1 MNNLPTDSDTAVLDN
16 SAASPKGTTKQF
28 EGQMQ
33 PSPHHAP
40 VVRRPAPLKVALPS
54 WAVGASLLWLAV
66 SAVYVLLVGGVSWNA
81 SSLASL
87 AAGVAAPLMVIWLI
101 ALLQMRAMEA
111 DALTGPVRRQLAAL
125 LAPGAAAEMRVRR
138 VTQAL
143 TEQAEQLRHAA
154 TVALDDSSAAM
165 NALTRQS
172 DELRRLSAGAMLEL
186 GKIGKTAEQ
195 TLTHLQGALGEVNKQ
210 TGTER
215 ERALDMVAQ
224 LEKHIHQVLGQ
235 VDRLSTNYEAKL
247 VKLSETSDKIENRTK
262 VLVSLTED
270 VDAKVEQA
278 ADGVLG
284 DLTRLE
290 SAVAEVGQRS
300 AAISHLLA
308 RPVESLETAAR
319 HLDNNMRQSQEMLSN
334 ATRNLEK
341 IGDNALGRASTLV
354 ATLSDRLSSMELVGA
369 KLVSVGASA
378 QADTGRYVAQ
388 IEAAAERIRVQT
400 EQGQQQLR
408 QALTDFDRI
417 VGKSIDQSGTLVSK
431 INDGAEKLAQIT
443 AEGEEKFDALA
454 WDIEN
459 RAARIGDIGKDARV
473 QLEKARAVLDDAQ
486 DSFASQL
493 ERLGGLNGD
502 LAEEIKRAEAG
513 ARLLDGANRTAHQ
526 RATELTAASEG
537 TRQTLSSIAELLAG
551 QQGGVEKM
559 AQALNTQIETLTTT
573 LMTQQDAIR
582 EAASSAATD
591 GENTRAVLRDQMQAI
606 AAATVEAAAQL
617 DTMQA
622 RLANE
627 TKGLEVLA
635 DQFGMRLSSLA
646 SQVVLE
652 GEAVVDATSRLA
664 GQQQSLGEVATQ
676 AQTSLNELTA
686 KLDTT
691 RHGTEAAMDS
701 VANRLAELRS
711 EIARADHEL
720 QGGATRIGA
729 EHVKLTTDSNVLAEA
744 LAGTLSRLE
753 AMTGGINTASGTL
766 AAQGAAAGALLEQA
780 QASMLA
786 ASGHLRNEG
795 QTSEMAIALVGSE
808 ISVQQSKLNEL
819 KNSIGEVSAALEVA
833 RQRIEAGETT
843 LAHTGQRAKA
853 ELDNASDR
861 LEQVSHNMQAEA
873 QQGVRTLHAAESAV
887 VGVSGTLNVTT
898 ENTNERI
905 VQLQQDMTALQQI
918 MANLGIRS
926 DALASSLAN
935 HAVQAELATGKIQ
948 GATNVTEQSS
958 AQLMSRM
965 SELGAIAETQHQR
978 LASMVDA
985 VAAAEASLEQSGERG
1000 QSAMRGV
1007 LSELSATGEK
1017 ADMVLAQM
1025 VDRLRNAGTSLGNES
1040 GAAQSVLTEVVEALR
1055 AASGEFTARVET
1067 AEAQMAV
1074 ARTDLGA
1081 IGTQLGSESA
1091 ALQENISNLT
1101 STAQNARVELENSQV
1116 AISTTGHD
1124 VARAL
1129 EGLIAD
1135 IERLGVAGAENTA
1148 RLAEMSSSLSAG
1160 YGNMQTAGMAVASQ
1174 NETLI
1179 QSLANA
1185 ERSMIELT
1193 QQVDGVQGIV
1203 GLMTDN
1209 ATRRLAEV
1217 SSLFTDR
1224 VAEGEDLVLKATLR
1238 SLEKLDAHVSGVRT
1252 AVDGMADNA
1261 ISRMTE
1267 TSSLFTQRVSA
1278 GEELIRNATGRSIT
1292 QLDEQVALV
1301 RTTVGEMADNAAN
1314 RMAET
1319 SALFAARIREGEEL
1333 VSGAAERI
1341 DRTGA
1346 LAREQGTLLEQA
1358 VTGAEQRLVQ
1368 SMATLAT
1375 RQSELGGSAE
1385 DVLTRVDAVSAG
1397 FGRVIDQ
1404 NIAAQELLARQ
1415 AEHNQRIVDGLSEI
1429 AINTASNLEQTGQR
1443 MAMLAQQAAYDSSR
1457 MLGVTERI
1465 EYQQASIKQAANEAL
1480 AVMQAV
1486 QAQVE
1491 KSGTTSIVMV
1501 DEAQER
1507 AMSALMTMT
1516 ERLTAMTRQS
1526 DSLMG
1531 QLRETVDRFE
1541 GATGD
1546 MRQTS
1551 HLISGD
1557 IEELGT
1563 RLHSRAV
1570 DLTAAGQQ
1578 FDRELKARV
1587 ASVNET
1593 GSQLENYFT
1602 GFGRQLAAIDTQ
1614 SSGYMIE
1621 LERRSQEAFGRLQ
1634 LGVDQLAALP
1644 EQVDVAQALLSSQVE
1659 TARNE
1664 IAKLRYDLIEIGRDV
1679 QDQVA
1684 TATGASGALVVNMQ
1698 DVGVQSRLTA
1708 EQLDNISQQLV
1719 SASETAWQ
1727 AVNNAVS
1734 ENNTGLG
1741 TLVTSLEDAEVRAN
1755 SVISTARGEIEGML
1769 AKVGELG
1776 VLVANSLD
1784 QLNDSYVRLSTD
1796 GLGNMAQLTE
1806 RMEAGAVRLE
1816 ESTSK
1821 ANTNFTFAAEVLERH
1836 QVTIL
1841 DGSNILQTRLD
1852 EVRGQLQGLLDGMTG
1867 LDARLEIMT
1876 PNLTTQQAKLENF
1889 LGSVDRTLDQV
1900 VALQGMSKDLATEHL
1915 ALAAQVQ
1922 ESEGRLVTTAGE
1934 LEGRL
1939 GKLDTTLST
1948 AVLARLAQAAEHA
1961 QTVESNLGRLGS
1973 QAGKL
1978 DGSLLQIRQS
1988 LEQDVHSMQQAEA
2001 AISTVAE
2008 RTAMKM
2014 LEVGT
2019 ALNATLNQ
2027 LQKGGQLSHAGLMQ
2041 TNEETQRMVVRLEQ
2055 VRALIKNMMSAIG
2068 SDLADWQGD
2077 LKRKLETAVT
2087 EIGPLARALPPA
2099 PPAVQALNQAPP
2111 RIRVA
2116 APVVSSGMSSA
2127 QLTTE
2132 ALHALAVDLYRLLHT
2147 EVSELRHG
2155 LVPPAARRQPMTPDD
2170 ARAYT
2175 RSLLEQKGDALSP
2188 HMRDLYK
2195 RNFEFR
2201 QYVDRYVA
2209 RFEAQ
2214 YDVLARSAQG
2224 IGEANSYRTGEVGQ
2238 LYELIAGA
2246 LERKKL
2252 AQTETSAT

>member
-1 MNNLPTDSDTAVLDN
+1 MNNLPPENDIAVLEN
-16 SAASPKGTTKQF
+16 KGGNVKESSQRF
-28 EGQMQ
+28 DGQMQ
-33 PSPHHAP
+33 PSPHNSPSIRKSSA
-40 VVRRPAPLKVALPS
+40 AKAELPG
-54 WAVGASLLWLAV
+54 WAVGASLLWVAV
-66 SAVYVLLVGGVSWNA
+66 AAVYVLLVGGVSTSA

-101 ALLQMRAMEA
+101 ALMQMRAMEA

-143 TEQAEQLRHAA
+143 AEQAEQLRHAA

-262 VLVSLTED
+262 VLVNLTEN

-290 SAVAEVGQRS
+290 AAVAEVGQRS

-341 IGDNALGRASTLV
+341 IGDNALGRASSLV
-354 ATLSDRLSSMELVGA
+354 STLSDRLSSMELVGA

-400 EQGQQQLR
+400 EQGQQNLR
-408 QALTDFDRI
+408 QALTDFDKI
-417 VGKSIDQSGTLVSK
+417 VGKSIDQSTSLVSK
-431 INDGAEKLAQIT
+431 LNDGAEKISQIT
-443 AEGEEKFDALA
+443 ADGEEKFDALA

-459 RAARIGDIGKDARV
+459 RAARIGDIGKDARA
-473 QLEKARAVLDDAQ
+473 QLEKARIVLDDAQ
-486 DSFASQL
+486 NSFSSQL

-513 ARLLDGANRTAHQ
+513 AKLLDTANRTAHQ
-526 RATELTAASEG
+526 RATELTAASDG
-537 TRQTLSSIAELLAG
+537 TRQTLESISALLTG
-551 QQGGVEKM
+551 QQASVEQM
-559 AQALNTQIETLTTT
+559 ALALNKQIETLTST
-573 LMTQQDAIR
+573 LVTQQDAIR
-582 EAASSAATD
+582 QAASSAATD
-591 GENTRAVLRDQMQAI
+591 GENTRAVLHDQMQAI
-606 AAATVEAAAQL
+606 AAATIDAAGQL

-627 TKGLEVLA
+627 TKGLEMLA
-635 DQFGMRLSSLA
+635 DQFGLRLSSLA
-646 SQVVLE
+646 AQVVLE
-652 GEAVVDATSRLA
+652 GEAVVDATSRL
-664 GQQQSLGEVATQ
+664 GNEQQSLGNIAVQ
-676 AQTSLNELTA
+676 AKADLIQLTD
-686 KLDTT
+686 KLESTKQ
-691 RHGTEAAMDS
+691 GAVVAMDS
-701 VANRLAELRS
+701 VASRLAELRS
-711 EIARADHEL
+711 EIARADQDL
-720 QGGATRIGA
+720 QSGATRIGS
-729 EHVKLTTDSNVLAEA
+729 EQSKLVADSTVLTEA
-744 LAGTLSRLE
+744 LEGTLSRLE
-753 AMTGGINTASGTL
+753 AMTGGIDSASRTM

-780 QASMLA
+780 QAQMIL
-786 ASGHLRNEG
+786 ASGQLRDESQNG
-795 QTSEMAIALVGSE
+795 EMAIALVGSE
-808 ISVQQSKLNEL
+808 ISLQQAKLNEL
-819 KNSIGEVSAALEVA
+819 KQSIAEVAIALEDTRV
-833 RQRIEAGETT
+833 RIEAGEST
-843 LAHTGQRAKA
+843 LVATSQRAQA
-853 ELDNASDR
+853 ELEGASDR
-861 LEQVSHNMQAEA
+861 LDRASTQMQAEA
-873 QQGVRTLHAAESAV
+873 LQGVRTLHAAESAV
-887 VGVSGTLNVTT
+887 VGVSSTLNATT
-898 ENTNERI
+898 EATDERI
-905 VQLQQDMTALQQI
+905 VQLQQDMTSLQQI
-918 MANLGIRS
+918 MANLSTRS

-935 HAVQAELATGKIQ
+935 HAVQAEMATGKIQ
-948 GATNVTEQSS
+948 GATNVAEQSS
-958 AQLMSRM
+958 AQLLTRM
-965 SELGAIAETQHQR
+965 GELGTIAETQHQR
-978 LASMVDA
+978 LASMVEA
-985 VAAAEASLEQSGERG
+985 VAAAEASLEQSGERS

-1007 LSELSATGEK
+1007 LAELSTTGEK
-1017 ADMVLAQM
+1017 ADAVLAQM
-1025 VDRLRNAGTSLGNES
+1025 VERLRTAGTAVGNES
-1040 GAAQSVLTEVVEALR
+1040 GTAQSLLTEVVEALR
-1055 AASGEFTARVET
+1055 TASGEFTARVET
-1067 AEAQMAV
+1067 AEAQMNA
-1074 ARTDLGA
+1074 ARSSLGE

-1091 ALQENISNLT
+1091 ALHDNITNLT
-1101 STAQNARVELENSQV
+1101 GAAQNARVELENSQV
-1116 AISTTGHD
+1116 VISTTSHD
-1124 VARAL
+1124 VASAL
-1129 EGLIAD
+1129 ESLIAD
-1135 IERLGVAGAENTA
+1135 IERLGTAGANNTA
-1148 RLAEMSSSLSAG
+1148 RLNDMTSAITAG

-1174 NETLI
+1174 NDTLI

-1185 ERSMIELT
+1185 ERAMIEMT
-1193 QQVDGVQGIV
+1193 QQVEGVQGIV

-1217 SSLFTDR
+1217 ST
-1224 VAEGEDLVLKATLR
+1224 
-1238 SLEKLDAHVSGVRT
+1238 
-1252 AVDGMADNA
+1252 
-1261 ISRMTE
+1261 
-1267 TSSLFTQRVSA
+1267 LFTQRVNA
-1278 GEELIRNATGRSIT
+1278 GEELIRNATGQSLT
-1292 QLDEQVALV
+1292 LLDEQIKTV
-1301 RTTVGEMADNAAN
+1301 RTTVGDMTDHAAN

-1319 SALFAARIREGEEL
+1319 SALFAKRIHEGEEL

-1346 LAREQGTLLEQA
+1346 LAREQGVILEQA
-1358 VTGAEQRLVQ
+1358 IASAEQRLAQ
-1368 SMATLAT
+1368 SVASVAT
-1375 RQSELGGSAE
+1375 RQRELGSSAE
-1385 DVLTRVDAVSAG
+1385 DAMTRIDAVTAG
-1397 FGRVIDQ
+1397 FDRVIDK
-1404 NIAAQELLARQ
+1404 NAAAQELLARQ
-1415 AEHNQRIVDGLSEI
+1415 AEHNQRIVAGLSEI
-1429 AINTASNLEQTGQR
+1429 AVTTATNLEQTGQR

-1465 EYQQASIKQAANEAL
+1465 EYQQNSIKQAANEAL

-1486 QAQVE
+1486 QAQLE
-1491 KSGTTSIVMV
+1491 KSGSASVGMV
-1501 DEAQER
+1501 DEAQDR
-1507 AMSALMTMT
+1507 ATAAILAMA
-1516 ERLTAMTRQS
+1516 ERLSSLSRQS
-1526 DSLMG
+1526 DNLMG

-1541 GATGD
+1541 DATGD

-1551 HLISGD
+1551 HIISGD
-1557 IEELGT
+1557 IDELGS
-1563 RLHSRAV
+1563 RLHGRAL

-1578 FDRELKARV
+1578 FDRELKARLG
-1587 ASVNET
+1587 SVTET
-1593 GSQLENYFT
+1593 GVQLENYFT

-1634 LGVDQLAALP
+1634 HGVDQLAVLP
-1644 EQVDVAQALLSSQVE
+1644 EQVDIAQSLLSTQVE

-1684 TATGASGALVVNMQ
+1684 TATGASGALLVNMQ
-1698 DVGVQSRLTA
+1698 DVGLQSRLTA
-1708 EQLDNISQQLV
+1708 DQLDNISQQLT
-1719 SASETAWQ
+1719 SASENAWQ
-1727 AVNNAVS
+1727 AVNAAVS
-1734 ENNTGLG
+1734 ENTSGLNG
-1741 TLVTSLEDAEVRAN
+1741 LVLSLEDAEARAN
-1755 SVISTARGEIEGML
+1755 TIVATARGEIEAML
-1769 AKVGELG
+1769 AKVSELG
-1776 VLVANSLD
+1776 SLVENSLD
-1784 QLNDSYVRLSTD
+1784 RLTDNYVRLSTD

-1806 RMEAGAVRLE
+1806 QMEAGAARLE

-1836 QVTIL
+1836 QVTIVE
-1841 DGSNILQTRLD
+1841 GSNVLQARLD
-1852 EVRGQLQGLLDGMTG
+1852 EVRGQLQGLLDGMSG
-1867 LDARLEIMT
+1867 LDARIEIMS
-1876 PNLTTQQAKLENF
+1876 PNLSSQQVKLESF
-1889 LGSVDRTLDQV
+1889 LSSVDRTLSQV
-1900 VALQGMSKDLATEHL
+1900 NSLQTISKDLATEHL

-1939 GKLDTTLST
+1939 GKLDTVLST

-1961 QTVESNLGRLGS
+1961 QAVEGNLGRLGN

-2008 RTAMKM
+2008 RTAVKM

-2027 LQKGGQLSHAGLMQ
+2027 LQKGGQLSHAGLLQ

-2099 PPAVQALNQAPP
+2099 PPGVQAMQQQPMRVRVSAP
-2111 RIRVA
+2111 A
-2116 APVVSSGMSSA
+2116 VSSGISSA

-2147 EVSELRHG
+2147 EVPDLRHG

-2170 ARAYT
+2170 SRAYT
-2175 RSLLEQKGDALSP
+2175 RSLLEQKAEVLAP
-2188 HMRDLYK
+2188 HVRELYK

-2224 IGEANSYRTGEVGQ
+2224 LAEASAYRVGEVGQ
-2238 LYELIAGA
+2238 LYELVAGA

-2252 AQTETSAT
+2252 GQTETSAV